1 MRPLDDRCPL
11 HSPIDHNC
19 RKHIEIP
26 ILATPGV
33 TVGCDVVGT
42 VVALGPKVT
51 KDYKV
56 GDRISGVTHGSNL
69 SEPEDGTFG
78 EYCVVKE
85 GLTFKVPE
93 HMSDEQA
100 ATVGVAVT
108 TIASGLY
115 DKLGMPMPGSQKTGD
130 GQWLLVYGGSTAMG
144 TFAIQCAVL

>member
-1 MRPLDDRCPL
+1 
-11 HSPIDHNC
+11 
-19 RKHIEIP
+19 
-26 ILATPGV
+26 V

-115 DKLGMPMPGSQKTGD
+115 DKLGMPMPGSQKTGE
-130 GQWLLVYGGSTAMG
+130 GQYLLVYGGSTAMG

>member
-1 MRPLDDRCPL
+1 
-11 HSPIDHNC
+11 
-19 RKHIEIP
+19 
-26 ILATPGV
+26 V
-33 TVGCDVVGT
+33 TVGCDVTGT
-42 VVALGPKVT
+42 LVALGSKVT